1 MTKHSICF
9 LLLGSLWC
17 APGQKGKF
25 ELEVVT
31 AEVHRENDQIAVD
44 GTVKNIG
51 EKPLEGVQVIL
62 DFLSSDKRTVTK
74 RKGPLDTPLL
84 AVGEEA
90 SFRFVMADE
99 PRAVLV
105 RIEATDRHS
114 FELRVSNS
122 GPFAVP

>member
-1 MTKHSICF
+1 MTKSWAF
-9 LLLGSLWC
+9 LLLLGSLLC
-17 APGQKGKF
+17 APGQKSKF

-44 GTVKNIG
+44 GTLKNIG
-51 EKPLEGVQVIL
+51 EKPLEGVQVII

-74 RKGPLDTPLL
+74 RKGLLDTPLL
-84 AVGEEA
+84 AAGEEA
-90 SFRFVMADE
+90 SFRFAMADD

-105 RIEATDRHS
+105 RIEAADRNS

-122 GPFAVP
+122 GPFPVP